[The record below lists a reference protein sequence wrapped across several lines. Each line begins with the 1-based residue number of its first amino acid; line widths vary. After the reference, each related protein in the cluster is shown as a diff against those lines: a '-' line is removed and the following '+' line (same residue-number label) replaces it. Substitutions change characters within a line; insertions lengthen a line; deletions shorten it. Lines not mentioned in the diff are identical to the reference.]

1 MEPSFFAKGLIIG
14 FSIAAPVGPIGI
26 LCIQRT
32 MARGRV
38 AGIATGMGA
47 ATADAIYG
55 CIAGF
60 GLSFISRFLV
70 EQQMWLKLG
79 GGVFLG
85 YLGLRTI
92 LARPEEKTI
101 ASGNQ
106 GLLSDYLTTFFLT
119 LTNPMT
125 ILSFTAIFAGL
136 GLATGT
142 DGYSAA
148 LTLVAGVFLGSASW
162 WLLLTS
168 GVGLL
173 RSRPGPAF
181 RTWINRISGTVLIV
195 FAFIALASM
204 IWQ

>member
-1 MEPSFFAKGLIIG
+1 MELSFLIKGLIIG

-32 MARGRV
+32 MAKGRI
-38 AGIATGMGA
+38 AGLATGMGA

-60 GLSFISRFLV
+60 GLSFISQFMID
-70 EQQMWLKLG
+70 QQMWLKLG
-79 GGVFLG
+79 GGLFLG
-85 YLGLRTI
+85 YLGLKTI
-92 LARPEEKTI
+92 LTRPKENTI
-101 ASGNQ
+101 ESGSR
-106 GLLSDYLTTFFLT
+106 GLLSDYLTTFLLT

-136 GLATGT
+136 GLAAGA
-142 DGYSAA
+142 GNYAA
-148 LTLVAGVFLGSASW
+148 AITLVAGVFLGSAGW

-173 RSRPGPAF
+173 WSNPGPSF
-181 RTWINRISGTVLIV
+181 HTWINRVSGAVLII
-195 FAFIALASM
+195 FAIVALVSM
-204 IWQ
+204 IW